1 MSYRRDQR
9 SSRASL
15 FDDIE
20 EGGLRTSSRDIDERD
35 NDKAIDSLHDRV
47 SYLKRLTGDIHEEV
61 ESHNRILSQIGNG
74 MDSTRGIMAGTM
86 GRFKAVFE
94 KKAHRRMCKLVVC
107 FVISFLAICY
117 FIRQVSLP

>member
-61 ESHNRILSQIGNG
+61 ESHNRILSQIVRNCL
-74 MDSTRGIMAGTM
+74 
-86 GRFKAVFE
+86 V
-94 KKAHRRMCKLVVC
+94 KL
-107 FVISFLAICY
+107 
-117 FIRQVSLP
+117 SLSSKVLSYGVH